1 LRRCW
6 LALGAL
12 GREQARRRGG
22 SRELG
27 CARPAAADRAAV
39 PSRGDPRVS
48 SGAPSPATNPLAP
61 AAAGIA
67 AVFLRFEA
75 DPRAW
80 FSAKAQP
87 LSSSGAAR
95 RPRVNL
101 AGFLST
107 TGRCNS
113 LLDSPAASFCRCLP
127 CNSEASSIHLA
138 SISTSCAC
146 FFKSHRTVRCV
157 LGLAAFAC
165 GTKRLYEVFLVPGF
179 SFGCSKSSFSLKLEA
194 QIVVPSASEVRRFL
208 RLLKFLI

>member
-1 LRRCW
+1 MRRCW

-113 LLDSPAASFCRCLP
+113 LLDSPAASFAAACPATPKLLP
-127 CNSEASSIHLA
+127 FISRASLP
-138 SISTSCAC
+138 
-146 FFKSHRTVRCV
+146 VV
-157 LGLAAFAC
+157 LGFCYPNVQFAAFLA
-165 GTKRLYEVFLVPGF
+165 
-179 SFGCSKSSFSLKLEA
+179 
-194 QIVVPSASEVRRFL
+194 L
-208 RLLKFLI
+208 RLLPAERKGCMRCFLFQASPLAVPKAPFLSSWRHRSLCHPRPKFAASFAY